1 MQPVKIAQRFKDI
14 QPSPMTKIFQAAE
27 GVEGL
32 INLSIGEPDFH
43 TEHEIVDAAAA
54 AAKSGVT
61 HYPPLAGFPDL
72 KREICSYWKRHHSV
86 DYSPEEV
93 LVTVGGIQATHLCFK
108 AMLDPG
114 DEVLVTDPCFSA
126 YLMQLKLNGAT
137 AVQVPARAENGFFP
151 TAEDFDRAV
160 TPRTKILLIN
170 SPCNP
175 TGGVLTPEQAN
186 AIADV
191 AGRRDLLVIS
201 DEIYENFVYSG
212 KHIPISSLP
221 GMRERTVTVGG
232 MSKSHCMTGW
242 RLGYV
247 IAPPELLK
255 VMLLL
260 SVNETYGVNV
270 LAQSG
275 SIEALR
281 SQDDKMRARAKE
293 YERRVRYGAERLNAM
308 PGVTC
313 PEPRGA
319 FYLFPDIYGTGFD
332 DMDFAWWL
340 LEHAKVAT
348 IPGSAFGKCGAGH
361 IRIACTLSMDDL
373 EKGFDRMEDALK
385 KRKI

>member
-1 MQPVKIAQRFKDI
+1 MLLLEE
-14 QPSPMTKIFQAAE
+14 T
-27 GVEGL
+27 
-32 INLSIGEPDFH
+32 
-43 TEHEIVDAAAA
+43 
-54 AAKSGVT
+54 
-61 HYPPLAGFPDL
+61 PLRRL
-72 KREICSYWKRHHSV
+72 L
-86 DYSPEEV
+86 PEEV

-361 IRIACTLSMDDL
+361 IRIACTLSMEDL
-373 EKGFDRMEDALK
+373 EKGFDRMEDSLR